1 MAFNEHKLLVFGE
14 RVWHEAPKQNFDGLY
29 PLVSSDDLIE
39 FLQKCQSAL
48 LPNGLICLKEN
59 IATKR
64 SVTDKADSSITRY
77 MYGPFCSLGLL
88 TGCLEI
94 T

>member
-1 MAFNEHKLLVFGE
+1 MAFNGYKLLVIGT
-14 RVWHEAPKQNFDGLY
+14 RVWHEAPKQNFDGLCS
-29 PLVSSDDLIE
+29 LVSSDDLIE

-77 MYGPFCSLGLL
+77 MYGPICSLELL
-88 TGCLEI
+88 IGCLEI